1 MANDF
6 VISNAAAKASLDA
19 VVAQLDAGTAAVW
32 NIYSG
37 TPPADVDAALSGN
50 TLLAQLTMNATSY
63 GAAADLAPGARVTAN
78 AITADSSADATGTAT
93 FYRQLTQN
101 AGTPVTQGTVNTA
114 TADLI
119 LNTTA
124 ITAGSQ
130 VSVTSSTI
138 TMPEG
143 VGRP

>member
-6 VISNAAAKASLDA
+6 VISNVAAKAAVDA
-19 VVAQLDAGTAAVW
+19 VTALIDAGTAAVW

-50 TLLAQLTMNATSY
+50 TLLAQLTMSATAY
-63 GAAADLAPGARVTAN
+63 AAAADLNPGARATAN
-78 AITADSSADATGTAT
+78 AITPDSSADATGTAT

-101 AGTPVTQGTVNTA
+101 AGTPHTQGLVNTA

-119 LNTTA
+119 LNTA
-124 ITAGSQ
+124 SITAGSQ

-138 TMPEG
+138 TQPEG